1 MDKKGR
7 SLASVLELVLLG
19 LAALVGF
26 GLVAMLF
33 GIVLIAVQ
41 PSYWDQLVAAGLVIG
56 GIDSQQMAVGLGFG
70 MALTIGVLLLT
81 LRLRKVL
88 RTVAAGTPFHPD
100 NPRNLRIVAGLL
112 AAVTGLSMAAEIADR
127 SVPRDRIDFD
137 LTSWLAVL
145 IILVLA
151 EVFREGAR
159 LKVDAELTV

>member
-81 LRLRKVL
+81 LRLRRCCGPSRLVRRST
-88 RTVAAGTPFHPD
+88 RTIRATCGSSPAF
-100 NPRNLRIVAGLL
+100 